1 MLAAGCRPGDTYYRF
16 CFVLAGEMCFVEKV
30 TVDGA
35 AVAETLALR
44 VHVPVDEY
52 VLLCVAVLSELLF
65 LI

>member
-1 MLAAGCRPGDTYYRF
+1 
-16 CFVLAGEMCFVEKV
+16 MCFVEEV

-52 VLLCVAVLSELLF
+52 VLLCVAILSELLF